1 MAGYLVAKSHHHVDQ
16 RFELPS
22 LGGGTSIASRK
33 DILRQWVSRNQPDI
47 SEAWG
52 NDMYSLFESPSV
64 RHSNY
69 SISLNKVIEAK
80 EQLRTAGK
88 VGIFSSH
95 PHR

>member
-1 MAGYLVAKSHHHVDQ
+1 
-16 RFELPS
+16 
-22 LGGGTSIASRK
+22 
-33 DILRQWVSRNQPDI
+33 
-47 SEAWG
+47 
-52 NDMYSLFESPSV
+52 MYSLFESPSV